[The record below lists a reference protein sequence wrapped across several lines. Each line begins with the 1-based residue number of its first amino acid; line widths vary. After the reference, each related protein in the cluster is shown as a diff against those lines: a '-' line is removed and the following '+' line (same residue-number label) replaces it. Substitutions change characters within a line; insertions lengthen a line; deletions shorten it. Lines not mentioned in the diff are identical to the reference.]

1 MTRNIFERSHNN
13 TQETSLAEEL
23 DTKKIH
29 QIIEAIYK
37 RTSLQQ
43 ATTANIDRVLHT
55 LGKAFATENASLLR
69 EMKGKRSYDS
79 AAKAIMVAQLG
90 NLSVNPNRRYYN
102 GLSTLYPKHKT
113 KIPGAYR
120 QPDDPAQTNKNNYYD
135 PRNNKPLYARNPEHK
150 TKIPTVSLKRPS
162 LTLPTTTRMDIN
174 GMRLHYGSSSERKNS
189 SEQNTEFLNNSTV
202 NGESVY
208 YLGNGIYGNEHSIYE
223 GDDRDVRAGTIE
235 LN

>member
-1 MTRNIFERSHNN
+1 MTRNIFEKSHNN
-13 TQETSLAEEL
+13 TQETSLVEEL

-69 EMKGKRSYDS
+69 EMKGKKSYDS

-90 NLSVNPNRRYYN
+90 NLSTNSNRRYYN
-102 GLSTLYPKHKT
+102 GRLSTLYPKHKT

-135 PRNNKPLYARNPEHK
+135 PRPLYARNPEHK

-162 LTLPTTTRMDIN
+162 LTL
-174 GMRLHYGSSSERKNS
+174 RKNS

-208 YLGNGIYGNEHSIYE
+208 YLGNGIYGNEHSIYD
-223 GDDRDVRAGTIE
+223 GDVRAGTIE